1 MGSIPGWSKS
11 TKEYVTKK
19 GRLAIELRG
28 AQGPAR
34 SGGVGGEGGHGGGWN
49 RDGYSYLCPAT
60 LVFIIPLK

>member
-34 SGGVGGEGGHGGGWN
+34 SGGAGRGGEGTEEVGTETGIPTFVPPPL
-49 RDGYSYLCPAT
+49 YSSFL
-60 LVFIIPLK
+60 